1 MAKTKSTSIGRAA
14 FTFEEFAEM
23 AGKHRS
29 WTYRQVAK
37 GDIKVISGYGAGMI
51 PRSEVERI
59 FGCVP
64 EIVTCGNGGRA

>member
-1 MAKTKSTSIGRAA
+1 
-14 FTFEEFAEM
+14 M